1 MERKHYVWAVV
12 ALFPVLLVLLFATF
26 RPILVLPRI
35 KLAPGFA
42 FTDQRGER
50 LTNEDLRGKIVLYTF
65 TYTHCEHDCPQ
76 DLTLVP
82 AIQDRIAQLE
92 VDIPVEF
99 VTMAFDTGRDTPE
112 QLAAYAAEVEA
123 DPAQWHIVTGEPKQL
138 KQVIGNGFTTYYAP
152 RVGKTAPR
160 IGNTAPRVGEQ
171 EDGGFDLDPAFILV
185 DGWGIMRAEYRTAEP
200 EVDLI
205 MRDIDLIA
213 TEARNS
219 KGATRYAYEAAHLFV
234 CYPR

>member
-1 MERKHYVWAVV
+1 MERKHYVWGVV
-12 ALFPVLLVLLFATF
+12 ALFPVLLVLFFVTF

-42 FTDQRGER
+42 LTDQRGER

-65 TYTHCEHDCPQ
+65 TYTHCQYDCPQ
-76 DLTLVP
+76 NLAVVQGVQSALDQFDV
-82 AIQDRIAQLE
+82 E
-92 VDIPVEF
+92 IPVEF
-99 VTMAFDTGRDTPE
+99 VTIAFDTARDTPE

-138 KQVIGNGFTTYYAP
+138 KQVIGNGFTTYYAQ
-152 RVGKTAPR
+152 
-160 IGNTAPRVGEQ
+160 Q
-171 EDGGFDLDPAFILV
+171 EDGEFDLDPAFILV
-185 DGWGIMRAEYRTAEP
+185 DGWGIMRAEYRTAQP

>member
-1 MERKHYVWAVV
+1 MERKHYIWAVV

-50 LTNEDLRGKIVLYTF
+50 LTNEDLRGKFVLYTF

-76 DLTLVP
+76 DMALIP
-82 AIQDRIAQLE
+82 AIQDRIAQFPVE
-92 VDIPVEF
+92 IPVEF
-99 VTMAFDTGRDTPE
+99 VTIAFDTVRDTPE
-112 QLAAYAAEVEA
+112 RLAAYAAEVEV

-138 KQVIGNGFTTYYAP
+138 KQVIGNGFTTYYGP
-152 RVGKTAPR
+152 RGGQDGPK
-160 IGNTAPRVGEQ
+160 VGEQ
-171 EDGGFDLDPAFILV
+171 EDGEFDLDPAFILV

-200 EVDLI
+200 DVDLI

>member
-50 LTNEDLRGKIVLYTF
+50 LTDEDLRGKIVLYTC
-65 TYTHCEHDCPQ
+65 TYADC
-76 DLTLVP
+76 DNGCTEDRALIP
-82 AIQDRIAQLE
+82 AIQDRVAQLE
-92 VDIPVEF
+92 VEIPVEF
-99 VTMAFDTGRDTPE
+99 VTMAFDSARVSPE
-112 QLAAYAAEVEA
+112 RLAAYAAESEANA
-123 DPAQWHIVTGEPKQL
+123 DPAPWHIVTGEPKQL
-138 KQVIGNGFTTYYAP
+138 KQVIGNGFRTYYGP
-152 RVGKTAPR
+152 KLGHD
-160 IGNTAPRVGEQ
+160 GQQ
-171 EDGGFDLDPAFILV
+171 EDGEFDLDPAFILV
-185 DGWGIMRAEYRTAEP
+185 DGWGIMRAEYRTAKP